1 MKNYEGKTVEEALA
15 KASEELKVPAEKLKY
30 EVVSE
35 TKSLFK
41 RSVTIGV
48 VEFDDVLNFTKEY
61 ITNLLGASELQ
72 AEIEISVDDDLIHVN
87 MTSDVDAS
95 KIIGKN
101 GETLKAFNELTR
113 SALYNKFD
121 KHYRVLLNINNYKDQ
136 KYEKIVSLAM
146 RVAKTV
152 ERTKITADLSPM
164 TSDERRMIHNALAD
178 NVHIKTIS
186 VGTGKDR
193 HITIQYVNYVPKVED
208 AISDNT
214 ENIAPDNNEEA
225 TPDNI
230 EDAFEAKGKEIS
242 EETK

>member
-1 MKNYEGKTVEEALA
+1 MKNYEGKTLEETLA

-30 EVVSE
+30 EIVSE

-41 RSVTIGV
+41 RSITIGV
-48 VEFDDVLNFTKEY
+48 VEFDDVLTFTKEY
-61 ITNLLGASELQ
+61 INNLLGAIELQ
-72 AEIEISVDDDLIHVN
+72 SEIEILVDDDLIHVN
-87 MTSDVDAS
+87 MTSDADAS

-136 KYEKIVSLAM
+136 KYEKIVSLAT

-193 HITIQYVNYVPKVED
+193 HITIQYVNYVPKLDEVE
-208 AISDNT
+208 
-214 ENIAPDNNEEA
+214 PDK
-225 TPDNI
+225 I